1 MKNEKKYTVEIQA
14 YYDNLLLEETQS
26 SETLKEARQLFQIW
40 KSNAEQNT
48 HCSGISIVMCENDVV
63 IDEYN
68 ASYENLFEVCDD

>member
-40 KSNAEQNT
+40 KSTAEQNSLFGYQ
-48 HCSGISIVMCENDVV
+48 HCDV
-63 IDEYN
+63 
-68 ASYENLFEVCDD
+68 

>member
-1 MKNEKKYTVEIQA
+1 MKYKLEIEA
-14 YYDNLLLEETQS
+14 HLHNISIEETKS
-26 SETLKEARQLFQIW
+26 CETLKEARQLFQIW

-48 HCSGISIVMCENDVV
+48 HCSGVGIVLYENDEV